1 MTLKEFV
8 EKRLNALGVSWSYL
22 SYFRALTGHVSKS
35 TLKRIENGYYDT
47 PGNRMGPI
55 TQFWLARALGC
66 TVDDIE
72 RICPAK
78 KEEQDA

>member
-1 MTLKEFV
+1 M
-8 EKRLNALGVSWSYL
+8 SSSYL

-47 PGNRMGPI
+47 PSNRMGPI

-72 RICPAK
+72 RILPR
-78 KEEQDA
+78 EEGGQE